1 MRRRRTYL
9 IMSIGL
15 IACACG
21 GELSDPDPPGVPPP
35 PGSVTPL
42 FAARIGNNA
51 FDQVVDLA
59 TGPDGSV
66 YVTGT
71 FGGSVDFDP
80 GTGTVFLTSLGLAD
94 VFLAKYTAAGTLV
107 WAGSIGGTSA
117 DTVTSLWRDAAG
129 NLVLGGGFEG
139 AADFDPG
146 SGNQFL
152 TSVGGTDG
160 FVATYSTTGGL
171 LWARRFGGTSADM
184 VFDVSA
190 DAAGNAYAG
199 GVFSGQANLLPAA
212 GGSLLSEGSAPDG
225 FVLAFDAGGAVRW
238 AFSIGGV
245 QTDALVA
252 LTVTTDG
259 SVAVGGAFRSIA
271 DFGPG
276 TTTSQLVAAGGADG
290 FVASYTSAGTIRWTR
305 ALSGIS
311 EEDVQRGGLAADG
324 SGGVAVAGTFAGT
337 TVFSP
342 GVGSISRT
350 SLGPSDWYAAR
361 FDGTGSLQS
370 VFSVGGTGSDI
381 APRLSVD
388 PEGNLLATGG
398 FRGSVDFDP
407 GASSRILT
415 SLATAGSDAFAARYA
430 PTGAVLW
437 VRSFGEATAGVDRLT
452 AGSAII
458 PGDQGTALVG
468 GLFYGAPN
476 FGTSTSPFG
485 FISLGSA
492 DGFVIRLSATG
503 AVATSPQP

>member
-1 MRRRRTYL
+1 MRRRTTYL
-9 IMSIGL
+9 VMSIAL
-15 IACACG
+15 ISCACG
-21 GELSDPDPPGVPPP
+21 GELINPPP
-35 PGSVTPL
+35 PGPPNPPGGITPS
-42 FAARIGNNA
+42 FAVRIGNNA
-51 FDQVVDLA
+51 FDQIVDLA
-59 TGPDGSV
+59 GDPDGGV
-66 YVTGT
+66 YVTGI

-80 GTGTVFLTSLGLAD
+80 GTATLFLTSLGLTD
-94 VFLAKYTAAGTLV
+94 VFLAKYSATGALV
-107 WAGSIGGTSA
+107 WAGSIGGTGA
-117 DTVTSLWRDAAG
+117 DTVTSLWRDATG
-129 NLVLGGGFEG
+129 NLFLGGGFEG

-146 SGNQFL
+146 TGNQFL

-160 FVATYSTTGGL
+160 FVASYSATGGL
-171 LWARRFGGTSADM
+171 LWTRRFGGTSADM

-199 GVFSGQANLLPAA
+199 GVFSGQANVLPAA
-212 GGSLLSEGSAPDG
+212 GGQILSEGSAPDG
-225 FVLAFDAGGAVRW
+225 FVLSFGAGGAVRW

-245 QTDALVA
+245 QADAAVA
-252 LTVTTDG
+252 LTVTADG
-259 SVAVGGAFRSIA
+259 SVAVGGTFRGIA

-276 TTTSQLVAAGGADG
+276 TTTSQLVAAGGADA
-290 FVASYTSAGTIRWTR
+290 FVASYTSAGIIRWTR

-311 EEDVQRGGLAADG
+311 DEDVQNGGLAADG
-324 SGGVAVAGTFAGT
+324 SGGVAVAGSFAGT

-342 GVGSISRT
+342 GVGSLSRT

-361 FDGTGSLQS
+361 FDVTGSLQT
-370 VFSVGGTGSDI
+370 VFSVGGTGPDI

-415 SLATAGSDAFAARYA
+415 SLATAGSDAFAVRYT
-430 PTGAVLW
+430 PSGSVLW
-437 VRSFGEATAGVDRLT
+437 ARSFGEATAGVDRLT
-452 AGSAII
+452 AGTAII

-468 GLFYGAPN
+468 GLFFGAPN
-476 FGTSTSPFG
+476 FGTITSPFG